1 MDSLIKWDFSN
12 QYPLR
17 EGNKI
22 LHYKSSQIDEKLKYQ
37 EQMVKTFEENVCKY
51 IYYVSVEKE
60 FLNRNKSVHK
70 RNDTFDIKIEHIC

>member
-17 EGNKI
+17 ERNKI

-37 EQMVKTFEENVCKY
+37 EQIVKTFGENICKY
-51 IYYVSVEKE
+51 IYYVSVEKDFFKQE
-60 FLNRNKSVHK
+60 QK
-70 RNDTFDIKIEHIC
+70 CP